1 MAMTVDGIHE
11 LDFLSGYSTTPTT
24 TTTTTT
30 TSTDTDPDH
39 DCNWEEWSP
48 VVDWEAFSGPQDD
61 DFQNL
66 IESMMD
72 EGGGGG
78 GLKSNSSSSSTTTT
92 TRLTDETTTT
102 AGNSMFADEEMGWG
116 EDFKGLRL
124 IHLLMAAAEA
134 LTGVNK
140 SRDLARVILV
150 RLKELVSPNDGTNM
164 ERLAAYFAEA
174 LQGLLEGAGGLHGKH
189 LIANHGPYQHHHHH
203 HPRDDHHQADVLAA
217 FQLLQDMSP
226 YVKFGHFTANQ
237 AILEAVGQDRRI
249 HIVDYDIMEG
259 IQWASL
265 MQALVSR
272 KDGPPT
278 PHLRITALSRGG
290 GSGSGRRSSFGTVQ
304 ETGRRLVAFAAS
316 IGQPFS
322 FHQCRL
328 ESDETF
334 RPSALKLVR
343 GEALV
348 MNCMLHLPHFSY
360 RAPDS
365 VASFLS
371 GAASLRPRLI
381 TLVEE
386 EVGPIGDGGFVE
398 RFMDSLHH
406 YSALYDSLEAGFPMQ
421 GRARA
426 LVERVFLGPRIAG
439 SLARIYRTRGG
450 GRGEEEEDGIGI
462 GIGMGRK
469 SSSSWWGEWLSG
481 AVGCEPVKI
490 SFANHCQAKLLLGLF
505 NDGYRV
511 EEVGSNR
518 LVLGWKSRRLLS
530 ASIWTSTSS
539 SSSDP
544 LYPADL

>member
-1 MAMTVDGIHE
+1 MAIAIDGAFDE
-11 LDFLSGYSTTPTT
+11 LDFSGYGSISTTTTPTT
-24 TTTTTT
+24 
-30 TSTDTDPDH
+30 SAENDH
-39 DCNWEEWSP
+39 HACNWNDFSP
-48 VVDWEAFSGPQDD
+48 VVDWEALSCHHD
-61 DFQNL
+61 DFHDL
-66 IESMMD
+66 IESMMED
-72 EGGGGG
+72 GGFSQPICN
-78 GLKSNSSSSSTTTT
+78 SNSNSFSSDTM
-92 TRLTDETTTT
+92 LV
-102 AGNSMFADEEMGWG
+102 DEETNG

-124 IHLLMAAAEA
+124 VHLLMAAAEA

-140 SRDLARVILV
+140 SRDLARVILI
-150 RLKELVSPNDGTNM
+150 RLKELVSHNDGTNM
-164 ERLAAYFAEA
+164 ERLAAYFTDA
-174 LQGLLEGAGGLHGKH
+174 LQGLLEGAGGGSHGKH
-189 LIANHGPYQHHHHH
+189 LINNGPYHHHH
-203 HPRDDHHQADVLAA
+203 RDDHHHQADVLAA

-237 AILEAVGQDRRI
+237 AILEAVAQDKRI

-265 MQALVSR
+265 MQSLASR

-278 PHLRITALSRGG
+278 PHLRITALSR
-290 GSGSGRRSSFGTVQ
+290 SGSGRRSIGTVQ

-328 ESDETF
+328 DSDETF

-348 MNCMLHLPHFSY
+348 INCMLHLPHFSY

-371 GAASLRPRLI
+371 GSKTLNPRLL

-386 EVGPIGDGGFVE
+386 EVGPIGDGGFVG

-406 YSALYDSLEAGFPMQ
+406 YSAVYDSLEAGFPMQ

-439 SLARIYRTRGG
+439 SLARIYRARGDKEG
-450 GRGEEEEDGIGI
+450 CC
-462 GIGMGRK
+462 
-469 SSSSWWGEWLSG
+469 WVEWLG
-481 AVGCEPVKI
+481 ATGFKEVNI

-511 EEVGSNR
+511 EEMGCNR

-530 ASIWTSTSS
+530 ASIWTSP
-539 SSSDP
+539 SDS
-544 LYPADL
+544 DLQII

>member
-1 MAMTVDGIHE
+1 MAMALDNTVDLE
-11 LDFLSGYSTTPTT
+11 FSGYSTTTT
-24 TTTTTT
+24 TTATTA
-30 TSTDTDPDH
+30 TDRDDYY
-39 DCNWEEWSP
+39 CNWDDWSP
-48 VVDWEAFSGPQDD
+48 VVDWDALSGEQDD
-61 DFQNL
+61 FRDL

-72 EGGGGG
+72 DSGLNPVRAVEEGC
-78 GLKSNSSSSSTTTT
+78 NSASTDTMI
-92 TRLTDETTTT
+92 TDEENN
-102 AGNSMFADEEMGWG
+102 GPDL
-116 EDFKGLRL
+116 KGLRL
-124 IHLLMAAAEA
+124 VHLLMAAAEA

-150 RLKELVSPNDGTNM
+150 RLKELVSPTDGTNM
-164 ERLAAYFAEA
+164 ERLAAYFTDA
-174 LQGLLEGAGGLHGKH
+174 LQGLLEGAGAKH
-189 LIANHGPYQHHHHH
+189 MIGNGHHRDDHHHHH
-203 HPRDDHHQADVLAA
+203 HQSDVLAA

-237 AILEAVGQDRRI
+237 AILEAVSKERRI

-272 KDGPPT
+272 KDGPPA

-290 GSGSGRRSSFGTVQ
+290 GGRRSIGTIQ
-304 ETGRRLVAFAAS
+304 ETGRRLTAFAAS

-328 ESDETF
+328 DSDETF

-343 GEALV
+343 GEALII
-348 MNCMLHLPHFSY
+348 NCMLHLPHFSY

-371 GAASLRPRLI
+371 GAKTLKPKLV

-386 EVGPIGDGGFVE
+386 EVGPTGDGGFVG

-406 YSALYDSLEAGFPMQ
+406 YSAVYDSLEAGFPMQ

-439 SLARIYRTRGG
+439 TLGRIYRGRGG
-450 GRGEEEEDGIGI
+450 QEGG
-462 GIGMGRK
+462 
-469 SSSSWWGEWLSG
+469 SWGEWLDG
-481 AVGCEPVKI
+481 AGFRGVGI

-511 EEVGSNR
+511 EELAKNR
-518 LVLGWKSRRLLS
+518 MVLGWKSRRLLS
-530 ASIWTSTSS
+530 ASVWSA
-539 SSSDP
+539 SDS
-544 LYPADL
+544 DLLN

>member
-1 MAMTVDGIHE
+1 MAMAIDNAFEVD
-11 LDFLSGYSTTPTT
+11 FSSYSTT

-30 TSTDTDPDH
+30 TTTDDDLACTWND
-39 DCNWEEWSP
+39 WGSP
-48 VVDWEAFSGPQDD
+48 VVDWDSLSSERDEFQD
-61 DFQNL
+61 L

-72 EGGGGG
+72 DGTGIE
-78 GLKSNSSSSSTTTT
+78 LARVDHETSNSVSIDT
-92 TRLTDETTTT
+92 
-102 AGNSMFADEEMGWG
+102 MVADEESNR

-124 IHLLMAAAEA
+124 VHLLMAAAEA
-134 LTGVNK
+134 LTGANK
-140 SRDLARVILV
+140 SRELARVILV

-164 ERLAAYFAEA
+164 ERLAAYFTEA
-174 LQGLLEGAGGLHGKH
+174 LQGLLEGSGGGHGKH
-189 LIANHGPYQHHHHH
+189 FITNGPHYH
-203 HPRDDHHQADVLAA
+203 RDEHHQTDVLAA

-237 AILEAVGQDRRI
+237 AILEAVAHDRRI

-272 KDGPPT
+272 KDGPPA
-278 PHLRITALSRGG
+278 PHLRITALSR
-290 GSGSGRRSSFGTVQ
+290 SGSGRRSIGTIQ

-322 FHQCRL
+322 FHQYRL
-328 ESDETF
+328 DSDETF
-334 RPSALKLVR
+334 RPSAVKLVR

-348 MNCMLHLPHFSY
+348 INCMLHLPHFSY

-365 VASFLS
+365 VASFLT
-371 GAASLRPRLI
+371 GAKTLDPRLV

-386 EVGPIGDGGFVE
+386 EVGPIGDGGFVG

-406 YSALYDSLEAGFPMQ
+406 YSAVYDSLEAGFPMQ

-439 SLARIYRTRGG
+439 SLTRIYRTRG
-450 GRGEEEEDGIGI
+450 EEE
-462 GIGMGRK
+462 
-469 SSSSWWGEWLSG
+469 SCPWSEWLA
-481 AVGCEPVKI
+481 AVGFKPVNI

-505 NDGYRV
+505 NDGYSV
-511 EEVGSNR
+511 EELANNR

-530 ASIWTSTSS
+530 ASIWTSPD
-539 SSSDP
+539 SDF
-544 LYPADL
+544 